1 MTSKNKE
8 DCEFINTV
16 LNRGATISNC
26 KGSFT
31 DDSKTMI
38 VTVLK
43 RNQAKLLKQY
53 IKEIDRHAFTLILNS
68 SDVLGKGFRN
78 VL

>member
-1 MTSKNKE
+1 
-8 DCEFINTV
+8 
-16 LNRGATISNC
+16 
-26 KGSFT
+26 
-31 DDSKTMI
+31 MI

-53 IKEIDRHAFTLILNS
+53 IKEIDMHAFTLILNS